1 MVPKTALEVH
11 EESWNAYPRTKT
23 KFSVPFVEKFTLEID
38 TVFQQDSGKQVRR
51 EGGREGGRGE
61 GGREEGGRE
70 GEREG
75 GREGEREGGRERW
88 CAHGAGIAVEPELS
102 NGDCRPGFC
111 G

>member
-51 EGGREGGRGE
+51 EGGREGGR
-61 GGREEGGRE
+61 
-70 GEREG
+70 ERG
-75 GREGEREGGRERW
+75 
-88 CAHGAGIAVEPELS
+88 CAHGVGITIEPEPS
-102 NGDCRPGFC
+102 NGACRSGFC
-111 G
+111 D

>member
-51 EGGREGGRGE
+51 EGGGREGGRKEGRRE
-61 GGREEGGRE
+61 GGKEGGRE
-70 GEREG
+70 GERVCPW
-75 GREGEREGGRERW
+75 GRDH
-88 CAHGAGIAVEPELS
+88 C
-102 NGDCRPGFC
+102 
-111 G
+111 